1 MKTMPSLGPNHGF
14 TLIEV
19 MLTLVILSIGILAMA
34 RLQIAAIRGNAL
46 AQRMTTAASVA
57 EGKIEQLKNAPFAD
71 IQAESPTQVTASN
84 LNFTREVTVTNN
96 SPMAN
101 TKTVSVIVT
110 WKDRLKTYTVPLATI
125 IGQ

>member
-1 MKTMPSLGPNHGF
+1 MKATQPLGPNNGF

-34 RLQIAAIRGNAL
+34 QLQIAAIRGNAL

>member
-1 MKTMPSLGPNHGF
+1 MKATQPLGSNHGF

-19 MLTLVILSIGILAMA
+19 MITLVILSIGILAMA
-34 RLQIAAIRGNAL
+34 RLQIAAIRGNGL
-46 AQRMTTAASVA
+46 SQRMTTAASIA
-57 EGKIEQLKNAPFAD
+57 EGKIEQLKNTPFAN

>member
-1 MKTMPSLGPNHGF
+1 MKATQPLGPNNGF

-46 AQRMTTAASVA
+46 SQRMTTAASVA

>member
-1 MKTMPSLGPNHGF
+1 MKATQPLGPNNGF

-46 AQRMTTAASVA
+46 SQRMTTAASVA
-57 EGKIEQLKNAPFAD
+57 EGKIEQLKNTPFAD
-71 IQAESPTQVTASN
+71 IQPESSTKVTASN

>member
-1 MKTMPSLGPNHGF
+1 MKATQPLAPNHGF

-34 RLQIAAIRGNAL
+34 RLQIAAIRGNGL
-46 AQRMTTAASVA
+46 SQRMTTAASVA

-71 IQAESPTQVTASN
+71 IQPESPTQVTASN

-110 WKDRLKTYTVPLATI
+110 WKDRSKTYTVPLATI